1 MEEEREEGREQGGRG
16 RERGNGEREIGLK
29 ENPKDKGVKREQSK
43 ESRPKHHPATSTA
56 AATRAIGGKRL

>member
-1 MEEEREEGREQGGRG
+1 MEEEREQGREQGGRG

-43 ESRPKHHPATSTA
+43 
-56 AATRAIGGKRL
+56 